1 MSAPRPARG
10 LASRIARRTARRSR
24 GRSALIVLMMM
35 VPVLAMSTIVTVA
48 ASMVPTDDELVT
60 MTLGQTQ
67 AIVRVGASPGQGLEQ
82 SAGAPVRGYWDV
94 PRDQETGEPIREG
107 SGQYVNPAEVID
119 ARIIGVTSNPVTVQT
134 SNGVRSVSATAG
146 DVLQPVFDG
155 RWAVLDG
162 RAPRNDREASITA
175 SLRELLDV
183 QIGETIRVVAPER
196 ATLTVVGIHE
206 SALDRDSVASLV
218 VRDGALGLPTAA
230 ESLQTAEFFVLGD
243 EPITWDQVIALNERG
258 LVVGSRDVI
267 LNGDPAPGAI
277 PEQPFAQSGLVASV
291 AGLAALVG
299 GFFLF
304 QVILLSA
311 AAFMVG
317 ARQQQRSMAIMASV
331 GAEAPTLRATVSRA
345 GVTLG
350 ALAAALGVGLGI
362 GAAWIAVQVLDDGS
376 ARSWPGFHVE
386 PLPLVAVGLLAVLA
400 GWIAA
405 IIPARIAARI
415 DIVTALRGA
424 RRPTAPKRGRNLAAV
439 IVLLTGVGL
448 GLAGGVLLV
457 ILASAEVQQP
467 VVSLIATLL
476 IVIGAIAAQLGV
488 LLALPAILRALAAV
502 SRGAQTAVRLAV
514 RDAARNS
521 GRTVPI
527 VAALM
532 TTVFLSSFLMTVFG
546 AQQQV
551 SESSYQFQSPLN
563 SVLVSTR
570 VFDPVSQRVSQ
581 VADPEVLA
589 QELSGALDGVPVTT
603 ISGVQEMVDTTYDPL
618 TGEPTILD
626 ESLVPTVA
634 VLNERCT
641 ALWFSGEEDARDDLT
656 CDESDAVYLF
666 STYTFLGDRI
676 RVGTVAEL
684 ELAAGMT
691 LTSESRRILQS
702 GGAVALFDDYVDDG
716 EVRIDWREPSEI
728 LMPSSS
734 TGEVPV
740 VRSER
745 LAAVVQ
751 RPPVPVAAGILLLPD
766 TARELGLEVEPLAVM
781 AQLDDA
787 PTFVQS
793 DAVRAISFTRTGD
806 EWGIPTHI
814 ETGPPD
820 AVGPAAWALLGVSGV
835 IALTASSVAVGL
847 ARIDGR
853 RDSAILGAVGATPR
867 LRRSIGFWQVLV
879 LAGLG
884 SVIGSLLGV
893 AAAGA
898 LALPGGPLPFAP
910 PWLQLGLS
918 TIAVPLVIAVG
929 AWLFPGRQ
937 NALPTDRSA
946 IG

>member
-10 LASRIARRTARRSR
+10 LASRIARRNARRSR

-35 VPVLAMSTIVTVA
+35 VPVLAMSAIVTVA

-107 SGQYVNPAEVID
+107 SGQYVNPADVID

-196 ATLTVVGIHE
+196 ETLTVVGIHK

-243 EPITWDQVIALNERG
+243 EPISWDQVIALNERG

-502 SRGAQTAVRLAV
+502 SLGARTAVRLAV

-589 QELSGALDGVPVTT
+589 QELSGALDGVEVTT

-684 ELAAGMT
+684 ELAAGMA

-781 AQLDDA
+781 AQLEEA

-793 DAVRAISFTRTGD
+793 DAVRAISFTRTGN

>member
-1 MSAPRPARG
+1 
-10 LASRIARRTARRSR
+10 
-24 GRSALIVLMMM
+24 MMM
-35 VPVLAMSTIVTVA
+35 VPVLAMSAIITVA

-82 SAGAPVRGYWDV
+82 SAEAPVRGYWDV

-107 SGQYVNPAEVID
+107 SGQYVNPADVMD
-119 ARIIGVTSNPVTVQT
+119 ARVIGVTSSPVTVQT
-134 SNGVRSVSATAG
+134 PNGVRSVSATAG
-146 DVLQPVFDG
+146 DVLQPVFEG

-183 QIGETIRVVAPER
+183 QVGETIRVVAPER

-243 EPITWDQVIALNERG
+243 EPIAWDQVIELNERG

-267 LNGDPAPGAI
+267 LSGDPAPGAI

-304 QVILLSA
+304 QVVLLSA

-331 GAEAPTLRATVSRA
+331 GAEAPTLRASVSRA
-345 GVTLG
+345 GLTLG
-350 ALAAALGVGLGI
+350 ALAAVLGVGLGI

-424 RRPTAPKRGRNLAAV
+424 RRPAAPGRGRNLAAV

-488 LLALPAILRALAAV
+488 LLAVPAILSALAAV
-502 SRGAQTAVRLAV
+502 SRGARTAVRLAV

-589 QELSGALDGVPVTT
+589 QELSGALDGVEVTT

-684 ELAAGMT
+684 ELATGMT

-740 VRSER
+740 VRSDR
-745 LAAVVQ
+745 LPAVVQ
-751 RPPVPVAAGILLLPD
+751 RPPVPVSAGILLLPS
-766 TARELGLEVEPLAVM
+766 TAREFGLEVEPLAVM
-781 AQLDDA
+781 AQLVEA
-787 PTFVQS
+787 PTFVQA
-793 DAVRAISFTRTGD
+793 DAVRAISFNRTG
-806 EWGIPTHI
+806 EEGGAPTHI

-820 AVGPAAWALLGVSGV
+820 AVGPAAWGLLGISGV
-835 IALTASSVAVGL
+835 IAITASSVAVGL
-847 ARIDGR
+847 SRVDGR
-853 RDSAILGAVGATPR
+853 RDSAILGALGATPR

-879 LAGLG
+879 LAGVG

-929 AWLFPGRQ
+929 AWLFAGRAT
-937 NALPTDRSA
+937 ALPTDRSA
-946 IG
+946 IA

>member
-1 MSAPRPARG
+1 MSATRPARG
-10 LASRIARRTARRSR
+10 LASRIARRNARRSR

-35 VPVLAMSTIVTVA
+35 VPVLAMSAIVTVA
-48 ASMVPTDDELVT
+48 ASMVPTDDELVA

-67 AIVRVGASPGQGLEQ
+67 AIVRVGASPDQGLEQ

-94 PRDQETGEPIREG
+94 PRDETGQPLREG
-107 SGQYVNPAEVID
+107 SGQYVNPADVFD
-119 ARIIGVTSNPVTVQT
+119 ARVIGVTSNPVTVQT
-134 SNGVRSVSATAG
+134 PNGVRSVSATAG
-146 DVLQPVFDG
+146 DVLQPAFDG
-155 RWAVLDG
+155 RWALLDG
-162 RAPRNDREASITA
+162 RAPRNDREVSITP

-183 QIGETIRVVAPER
+183 EIGETIRVVAPER
-196 ATLTVVGIHE
+196 TSLTVVGVHE
-206 SALDRDSVASLV
+206 SELDRDSLASMV
-218 VRDGALGLPTAA
+218 VRDGALGLPAAA

-243 EPITWDQVIALNERG
+243 EPITWDQVSELNKRG

-267 LNGDPAPGAI
+267 LGGAPAPGAI

-331 GAEAPTLRATVSRA
+331 GAEAPTLRASVSRA

-350 ALAAALGVGLGI
+350 ALAAVVGIALGI

-386 PLPLVAVGLLAVLA
+386 PLPLVAVGLIAVLA

-405 IIPARIAARI
+405 IIPARIAARV

-424 RRPTAPKRGRNLAAV
+424 RRPATPTRGRSVAA
-439 IVLLTGVGL
+439 IVVVLMGVGL
-448 GLAGGVLLV
+448 GLAGGILLV
-457 ILASAEVQQP
+457 ILAGAEALQP
-467 VVSLIATLL
+467 PIVSLVAMLLL
-476 IVIGAIAAQLGV
+476 IIGAIAAQLGV
-488 LLALPAILRALAAV
+488 LLAVPAILGALAAA
-502 SRGAQTAVRLAV
+502 SRRARTPVRLAV

-521 GRTVPI
+521 GRTVPV

-532 TTVFLSSFLMTVFG
+532 TTVFLSSFLMSVFG

-551 SESSYQFQSPLN
+551 SESYYQFQSPLN

-570 VFDPVSQRVSQ
+570 TSDPVTQRVVQ
-581 VADPEVLA
+581 VDDPEVLA
-589 QELSGALDGVPVTT
+589 QELSGALDGAEVMT
-603 ISGVQEMVDTTYDPL
+603 ISGVQEMFDTTYDPL

-634 VLNERCT
+634 VLNESCT
-641 ALWFSGEEDARDDLT
+641 ALWFSGDEDARDDLT
-656 CDESDAVYLF
+656 CDESDAVHLF

-684 ELAAGMT
+684 ELATGMT
-691 LTSESRRILQS
+691 LTSESRRILER
-702 GGAVALFDDYVDDG
+702 GGAVALFDDYVADG

-740 VRSER
+740 VRSDR
-745 LAAVVQ
+745 LPAVVQ

-781 AQLDDA
+781 AQLEEA
-787 PTFVQS
+787 PTFAQS
-793 DAVRAISFTRTGD
+793 DAVRAISFNRTGE
-806 EWGIPTHI
+806 EWGIPVHI

-820 AVGPAAWALLGVSGV
+820 AVGPVAWALLGVSGV

-879 LAGLG
+879 LAGVG
-884 SVIGSLLGV
+884 SVIGSLLGL

>member
-1 MSAPRPARG
+1 MSATRPARG
-10 LASRIARRTARRSR
+10 LASRIARRNARRSR

-35 VPVLAMSTIVTVA
+35 VPVLAMSAIVTVA

-67 AIVRVGASPGQGLEQ
+67 AIVRVAASPGQGLEQ
-82 SAGAPVRGYWDV
+82 SAGAPVRGYWDI
-94 PRDQETGEPIREG
+94 PRDETGQPVREA
-107 SGQYVNPAEVID
+107 SGEYVNPAEVID
-119 ARIIGVTSNPVTVQT
+119 ARVIGVTNNPVTVQT
-134 SNGVRSVSATAG
+134 PNGVRSVSATAG
-146 DVLQPVFDG
+146 DVLQPVFEG
-155 RWAVLDG
+155 RWALLGG
-162 RAPRNDREASITA
+162 RAPQNDREASITM
-175 SLRELLDV
+175 SLREILDV
-183 QIGETIRVVAPER
+183 EIGETIRVVAPER
-196 ATLTVVGIHE
+196 TALTVVGIHE
-206 SALDRDSVASLV
+206 SELDRDSLASMV
-218 VRDGALGLPTAA
+218 VRDGAIGLPTAA

-243 EPITWDQVIALNERG
+243 ELVTWDQVSALNERG
-258 LVVGSRDVI
+258 LVVGSREVI
-267 LNGDPAPGAI
+267 LGGDPTPGAI
-277 PEQPFAQSGLVASV
+277 PEEPFAQSGIVAAV
-291 AGLAALVG
+291 AGLVALVG

-331 GAEAPTLRATVSRA
+331 GAEASTLRASVSRA

-350 ALAAALGVGLGI
+350 ALAAVLGVGLGI
-362 GAAWIAVQVLDDGS
+362 GTGWIAVQVLDDGS

-405 IIPARIAARI
+405 MIPARIAARI
-415 DIVTALRGA
+415 DIVTSLRGA
-424 RRPTAPKRGRNLAAV
+424 RRPAAPRRGRSVAAI
-439 IVLLTGVGL
+439 IVLLTGVAAGI
-448 GLAGGVLLV
+448 AGGILLAIV
-457 ILASAEVQQP
+457 ASAEVQQP
-467 VVSLIATLL
+467 TMSLVATLL
-476 IVIGAIAAQLGV
+476 IVVGAIAAQLGV
-488 LLALPAILRALAAV
+488 LLALPAILGALAAA
-502 SRGAQTAVRLAV
+502 SRGARTAVRLAV

-521 GRTVPI
+521 GRTVPV

-551 SESSYQFQSPLN
+551 SESFYQFQSPLN

-570 VFDPVSQRVSQ
+570 TSDPVTQRVLQ
-581 VADPEVLA
+581 VEDPEVLA
-589 QELSGALDGVPVTT
+589 QELSGALDGAEVTT
-603 ISGVQEMVDTTYDPL
+603 ISGVQEMFDTTWDQL

-634 VLNERCT
+634 VLNESCT
-641 ALWFSGEEDARDDLT
+641 ALWFSGDEDARDDLT
-656 CDESDAVYLF
+656 CDERDATYLF

-684 ELAAGMT
+684 ELATGMT
-691 LTSESRRILQS
+691 LTAESRRVLER
-702 GGAVALFDDYVDDG
+702 GGAVALFDDYVADG

-740 VRSER
+740 VRSDR
-745 LAAVVQ
+745 LSAVVQ
-751 RPPVPVAAGILLLPD
+751 RPPVPVVAGILLLPN
-766 TARELGLEVEPLAVM
+766 TARQLGLEVEPLAVM
-781 AQLDDA
+781 AQLDEA
-787 PTFVQS
+787 PTFAQS
-793 DAVRAISFTRTGD
+793 DAVRAISFNRTGE

-820 AVGPAAWALLGVSGV
+820 AVGPAAWALLGISGA

-847 ARIDGR
+847 SRIDGR

-879 LAGLG
+879 LAGVG

-910 PWLQLGLS
+910 PWLQLVLS

-929 AWLFPGRQ
+929 AWMFPGRQ
-937 NALPTDRSA
+937 TTLPTDRSA